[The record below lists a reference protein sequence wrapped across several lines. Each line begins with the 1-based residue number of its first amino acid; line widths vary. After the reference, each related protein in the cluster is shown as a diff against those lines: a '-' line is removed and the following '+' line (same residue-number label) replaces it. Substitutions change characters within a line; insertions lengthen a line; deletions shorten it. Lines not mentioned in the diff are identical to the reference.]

1 MDERV
6 PPTELRLSR
15 AFEICGELQEAE
27 ISEFQISEHGYPIVP
42 PESLTEL
49 SPLIYQ
55 RGRKEGTTDRWTDFW
70 KMYWGTEITTGARVN
85 VRKN

>member
-1 MDERV
+1 MNRFWNGEMDERV

-55 RGRKEGTTDRWTDFW
+55 RGRKEGTTDRRTDCL
-70 KMYWGTEITTGARVN
+70 KM
-85 VRKN
+85 

>member
-1 MDERV
+1 MNECLPLSFV
-6 PPTELRLSR
+6 SSR
-15 AFEICGELQEAE
+15 AFEICGELQVAE

-55 RGRKEGTTDRWTDFW
+55 RGRKEGTTDRRTDCL
-70 KMYWGTEITTGARVN
+70 KM
-85 VRKN
+85 

>member
-1 MDERV
+1 MNRFWNGEMDERV

-55 RGRKEGTTDRWTDFW
+55 RGRKEGTTDRRTDCW
-70 KMYWGTEITTGARVN
+70 KM
-85 VRKN
+85 